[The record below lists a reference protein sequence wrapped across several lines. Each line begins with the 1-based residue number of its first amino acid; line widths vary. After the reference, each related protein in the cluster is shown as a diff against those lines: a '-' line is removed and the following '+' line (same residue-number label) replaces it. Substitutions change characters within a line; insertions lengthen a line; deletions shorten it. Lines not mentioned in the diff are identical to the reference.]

1 MSGASGKEVA
11 DALQAHNGDLAREL
25 LGEPNRELSTPTRLR
40 FGPHGS
46 IAVELEG
53 KDARRWFDH
62 AHGIGGAGIELLQH
76 RRGLGRGAALDWSRQ
91 WLGMPTSPRWRKP
104 DPPSPPAAPTSDA
117 SDADRPEDAPP
128 PWRDPDGCE
137 AVPHGFRAAFST
149 SADET
154 RPHEREAAERALA
167 HQVGNELSGAYRRSN
182 LFDRRI
188 ALMADWAAHCT
199 GPSRTGIARRGVIQ

>member
-1 MSGASGKEVA
+1 M
-11 DALQAHNGDLAREL
+11 DAPLARHGNPAREL

-62 AHGIGGAGIELLQH
+62 EHGIGGAGIELLRH

-91 WLGMPTSPRWRKP
+91 WLGMPTSPRRRKP

-117 SDADRPEDAPP
+117 SDAVLPEDAAS
-128 PWRDPDGCE
+128 PWRDSDGRE
-137 AVPHGFRAAFST
+137 AAPHGFRAAFST
-149 SADET
+149 WVDDT

-167 HQVGNELSGAYRRSN
+167 HEVANKVSGAYRRSD

-199 GPSRTGIARRGVIQ
+199 GPSRTGIARRGVIR

>member
-1 MSGASGKEVA
+1 M
-11 DALQAHNGDLAREL
+11 DAPLTRHGNPAREL
-25 LGEPNRELSTPTRLR
+25 LGEPKRELSTLTQLR

-62 AHGIGGAGIELLQH
+62 EHGIGGAGIELLRH
-76 RRGLGRGAALDWSRQ
+76 RRGLGRGAAPDWSRQ

-117 SDADRPEDAPP
+117 SDAALPEDAPP
-128 PWRDPDGCE
+128 PWRDPDGRE
-137 AVPHGFRAAFST
+137 AVPHGFRASFS
-149 SADET
+149 SWVDDT

-167 HQVGNELSGAYRRSN
+167 HEVPNKVSAAYRRSD

-199 GPSRTGIARRGVIQ
+199 AGCGTFRVTSVVAR